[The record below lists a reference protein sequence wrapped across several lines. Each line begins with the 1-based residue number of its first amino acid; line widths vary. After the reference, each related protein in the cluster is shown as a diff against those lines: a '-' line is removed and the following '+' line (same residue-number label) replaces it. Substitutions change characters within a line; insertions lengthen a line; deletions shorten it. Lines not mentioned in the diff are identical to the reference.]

1 MLNQVV
7 LVGRLTKEV
16 QINNSENG
24 KKIAKI
30 TLAIPRSFKNMN
42 GIYDTDF
49 VDCILWDNTA
59 TNTAEYCHKGDLIG
73 IKGRLQALITETDDG
88 TKNKVIEV
96 IAERVTFLSN
106 KKEGD

>member
-1 MLNQVV
+1 MWD
-7 LVGRLTKEV
+7 TMA
-16 QINNSENG
+16 EN
-24 KKIAKI
+24 
-30 TLAIPRSFKNMN
+30 T
-42 GIYDTDF
+42 
-49 VDCILWDNTA
+49 V
-59 TNTAEYCHKGDLIG
+59 EYCHKGDLIG

>member
-1 MLNQVV
+1 MA
-7 LVGRLTKEV
+7 
-16 QINNSENG
+16 EN
-24 KKIAKI
+24 
-30 TLAIPRSFKNMN
+30 T
-42 GIYDTDF
+42 
-49 VDCILWDNTA
+49 V
-59 TNTAEYCHKGDLIG
+59 EYCHKGDLIG